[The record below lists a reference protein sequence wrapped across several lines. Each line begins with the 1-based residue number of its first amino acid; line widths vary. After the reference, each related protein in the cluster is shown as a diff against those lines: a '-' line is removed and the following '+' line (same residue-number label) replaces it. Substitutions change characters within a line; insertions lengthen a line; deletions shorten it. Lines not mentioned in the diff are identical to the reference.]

1 MDRAKDVESEM
12 KKSETIDKIRDN
24 TVIFAN
30 VVIRHMM
37 ELDKLS
43 IESKGDV
50 VIETLKLLTNTYKVD
65 TLSKVVRLFT
75 DLVNK
80 VDGDTDKFAVQS
92 TQILIGLIDTVEKLE
107 KNIAKTTER
116 LQNLIELLKPEK
128 EK

>member
-1 MDRAKDVESEM
+1 M
-12 KKSETIDKIRDN
+12 KKSETMDKIRDN

-65 TLSKVVRLFT
+65 TLSKVVRLFA
-75 DLVNK
+75 DLVDK